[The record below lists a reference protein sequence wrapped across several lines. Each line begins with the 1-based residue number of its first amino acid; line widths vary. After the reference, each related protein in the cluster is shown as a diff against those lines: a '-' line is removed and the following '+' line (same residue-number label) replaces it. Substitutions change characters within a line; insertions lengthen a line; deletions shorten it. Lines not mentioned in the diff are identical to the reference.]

1 MKINTILLLSAAAA
15 IAVATPTS
23 PPQRALYR
31 RDRFRRELPDIAKT
45 IDPLLQTAAGA
56 TRGTGAGLSKRTVGV
71 NINGKPPL
79 EGAQEVVGK
88 ALEQTA
94 AATAPTDAAGGQL
107 AARDLPGG
115 ELVGKLV
122 ETATGPV
129 KGLLGGQPTQP
140 APADAAPAD
149 GTTSQLAARDLPGG
163 ELVGKLVETATGP
176 VKGLLGGQPTQPAP
190 ADAAPAADGTTG
202 QLAARNLPGGDL
214 AETLAGPVEGLLG
227 GQSAPAIQATEIY

>member
-1 MKINTILLLSAAAA
+1 MKINTILLLSAVAA

-79 EGAQEVVGK
+79 EGAKEIVGK

-129 KGLLGGQPTQP
+129 KGLL
-140 APADAAPAD
+140 
-149 GTTSQLAARDLPGG
+149 
-163 ELVGKLVETATGP
+163 
-176 VKGLLGGQPTQPAP
+176 
-190 ADAAPAADGTTG
+190 DAAPAADGTTS

-227 GQSAPAIQATEIY
+227 GQSAPAIQTTEIY